1 MPGKK
6 NARFVFRL
14 VEFNYKTKKI
24 NTHTEALQ
32 IIHSKPKQEMKTKE
46 MVNEIKPPCQKM
58 MTGV

>member
-1 MPGKK
+1 MPEKK
-6 NARFVFRL
+6 KARFVFRL

-32 IIHSKPKQEMKTKE
+32 IIHSKQEMKTKE